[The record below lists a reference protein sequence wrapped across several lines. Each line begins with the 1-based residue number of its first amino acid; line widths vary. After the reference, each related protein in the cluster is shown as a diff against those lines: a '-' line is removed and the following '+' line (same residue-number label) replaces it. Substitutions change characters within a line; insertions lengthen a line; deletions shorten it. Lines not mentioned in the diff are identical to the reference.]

1 MPYPTRRQ
9 PPLPQRSP
17 ESSRDAPV
25 RPATRW
31 CAVALAATFACTGA
45 AAVEV
50 GPFSLTGFAKAELT
64 RTTNVC
70 EDCQREAGE
79 ARHRVWADD
88 IKFGQPFGTRTSDLT
103 LFQPYLGFK
112 QDVGRGWQVFGLLSQ
127 RWRDGKVDLDG
138 WLYERNLGV
147 AHEDWGRLTLGAM
160 TTRGWSM
167 ADYPYSFKAISSDFW
182 GGASGNSTAWSDSG
196 AGYGLLSRS
205 VRYMTRPVELLGGDV
220 LFEATYDFGKP
231 GWKRNKPQFLEL
243 FAKYIGRELL
253 VDVIVQSAKNGEPVA
268 WGKAPFG
275 GLTAF
280 SEDDALLGSSSQG
293 MAMLMVR
300 HLIAS
305 NIEISGGMRF
315 NRWSGAYAVQTT
327 TGPLGRWNNMFNVD
341 WGGVD
346 ANGVPNPGYSARST
360 DLTLGTR
367 YRFSEKIT
375 AGAGLVYLGKAKT
388 DNPSERGQSN
398 TLTVGTLSVG
408 YTIDK
413 YFQVYGSANAYKFG
427 RKGQAPLSIPAHNAH
442 TNIDSRVADRGNSF
456 GIGANFNF

>member
-1 MPYPTRRQ
+1 M
-9 PPLPQRSP
+9 
-17 ESSRDAPV
+17 AP
-25 RPATRW
+25 AA
-31 CAVALAATFACTGA
+31 AVAALAAA
-45 AAVEV
+45 AALACAPALALDF
-50 GPFSLTGFAKAELT
+50 GPFSLTGFAKAQLT

-79 ARHRVWADD
+79 ARHRLWADD
-88 IKFGQPFGTRTSDLT
+88 IAFGKPFGTRNSDVT
-103 LFQPYLGFK
+103 LFQPYLGYK
-112 QDVGRGWQVFGLLSQ
+112 QNVGRGWQVFGLLSQ

-147 AHEDWGRLTLGAM
+147 AHEDWGRLTVGAM

-167 ADYPYSFKAISSDFW
+167 ADFPYSFKAISSDFW

-196 AGYGLLSRS
+196 AGYGLLSRA
-205 VRYMTRPVELLGGDV
+205 VRYMSRPVEMLGGDV
-220 LFEATYDFGKP
+220 LFEATYDIGKR
-231 GWKRNKPQFLEL
+231 GWKRNKPQFVEL

-275 GLTAF
+275 GLTPF

-293 MAMLMVR
+293 MAMLQVR

-305 NIEISGGMRF
+305 NIEVSGGLRF

-327 TGPLGRWNNMFNVD
+327 PGPLGRWNNMFNVD

-346 ANGVPNPGYSARST
+346 AGGVPNPGYAARST
-360 DLTLGTR
+360 DMTLGLR
-367 YRFSEKIT
+367 YRFNEKIT
-375 AGAGLVYLGKAKT
+375 AGAGLVFLGKAKT

-398 TLTVGTLSVG
+398 TLTVGTLSLG
-408 YTIDK
+408 YTINPHL
-413 YFQVYGSANAYKFG
+413 QVYGSINAYQFG
-427 RKGQAPLSIPAHNAH
+427 RKGQAPLSIPAHDAH
-442 TNIDSRVADRGNSF
+442 TNIDSRVANRGNSL
-456 GIGANFNF
+456 GVGANFTF